1 MVLYG
6 TRTIGDPQNDMATRM
21 FCPERRRLLNIY
33 SQATAQLSI
42 LVSSL
47 AEHAGGYE
55 AAAFDRA
62 WEHCEEARYLCSQI
76 EQQLYDHLREHR
88 CAIEIRTISPA

>member
-1 MVLYG
+1 
-6 TRTIGDPQNDMATRM
+6 MATRM

-33 SQATAQLSI
+33 SQAAAELSMQ
-42 LVSSL
+42 VSDL
-47 AEHAGGYE
+47 AEKAAGYE

-76 EQQLYDHLREHR
+76 ERQLYAHLREHR
-88 CAIEIRTISPA
+88 CATEIKTISPA